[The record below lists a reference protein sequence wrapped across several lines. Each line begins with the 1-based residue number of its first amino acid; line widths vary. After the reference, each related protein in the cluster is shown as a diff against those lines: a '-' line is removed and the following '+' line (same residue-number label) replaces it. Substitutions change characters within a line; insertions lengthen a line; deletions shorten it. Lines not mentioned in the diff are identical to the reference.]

1 MRDIGSRLRE
11 LVGRALRD
19 ESGQG
24 MVEYGL
30 IIALVVIVAAAAA
43 ALVGPK
49 VKNMFTR
56 VGNCLDNP
64 SAC

>member
-1 MRDIGSRLRE
+1 MRDIGIRLRE
-11 LVGRALRD
+11 LAGRALRD

-30 IIALVVIVAAAAA
+30 IIALIVIVTAAAA

-49 VKNMFTR
+49 LKNMFTR
-56 VGNCLDNP
+56 IGNCLDNP
-64 SAC
+64 GAC